1 MPQPHR
7 RTFARHSPAMTSIT
21 RYKLRKL
28 LKYALVSLGVVW
40 VLHLFSG
47 QAFPDHMGAWFLLGL
62 WTGVLEEF
70 LFGHRF
76 RSLAVP
82 LQFLG
87 KVLAVNLLTIGLLA
101 VGWAFDLQDE
111 LPGGST
117 VIGRKLWNS
126 EILRLVVQVVV
137 VTSLAILV
145 VQIEELMGRRMFL
158 GFLLGRY
165 ERPEAEERIMLSID
179 LAGSTALA
187 ERLGD
192 LKYFRLLN
200 RTYALMTDAVLRNE
214 AEIHKYVGDEVIFT
228 WPMCDGQRDLNCLD
242 LYFDIEERIR
252 AHAGELESEF
262 GVVPRYRAAVHGG
275 RVISAQI
282 GHIKRAIEFSG
293 DVMNAVSRMLGLCKE
308 LNAGLLVSAELLN
321 RLQDV
326 EERFVVGPLQVV
338 PVRGRR
344 RQVNVHAVTRTRK
357 A

>member
-1 MPQPHR
+1 
-7 RTFARHSPAMTSIT
+7 MTSIT

-47 QAFPDHMGAWFLLGL
+47 QAVPDHLGAWFLLGL
-62 WTGVLEEF
+62 WTGVMEEF

-101 VGWAFDLQDE
+101 LGWAFDRQAD
-111 LPGGST
+111 LPGGNAEM
-117 VIGRKLWNS
+117 GHMGQLLWTN
-126 EILRLVVQVVV
+126 EFLRLVVQVVV

-187 ERLGD
+187 EKLGD

-228 WPMCDGQRDLNCLD
+228 WPMRDGQRDLNCLD

-252 AHAGELESEF
+252 THAGELEAEF
-262 GVVPRYRAAVHGG
+262 GVVPHYRAAVHGG

-308 LNAGLLVSAELLN
+308 LNAGLLVSTELLN
-321 RLQDV
+321 RLKGV
-326 EERFVVGPLQVV
+326 EERFAVGPLQVV

-344 RQVNVHAVTRTRK
+344 RQVNVHAVTRTHK